1 MFAPVLLQEPP
12 GKPQKGK
19 PIAVRK
25 RKQKRRRR
33 RKEEEEKR
41 KRAERGRRGEEEE
54 RRRRR
59 EEERKRTIRLS
70 AVRPSVRLA
79 AEKTLCYRIRV
90 FNRAN
95 YNTNLTTVT

>member
-54 RRRRR
+54 SRRRR
-59 EEERKRTIRLS
+59 EEEDHPPVRCPTIRSSGCRKNPLLS
-70 AVRPSVRLA
+70 HPG
-79 AEKTLCYRIRV
+79 
-90 FNRAN
+90 F
-95 YNTNLTTVT
+95 